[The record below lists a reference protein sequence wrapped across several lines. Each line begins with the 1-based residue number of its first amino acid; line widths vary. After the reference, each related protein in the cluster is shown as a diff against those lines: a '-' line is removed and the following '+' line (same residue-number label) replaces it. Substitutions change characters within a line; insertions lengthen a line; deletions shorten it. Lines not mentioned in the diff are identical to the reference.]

1 MRRLLILLSV
11 ISMAITSFAEITIEQ
26 LNQAQLDY
34 QSAFDNYHSISSI
47 NKSKIESVEAE
58 LVISKS
64 QLESQQAELIEM
76 KPKSPKA
83 KKMTKQIETTEEQI
97 ELLQSKINKLQEEI
111 DRSAQELASKEQ
123 IYNQIREQ
131 FQQQSQESASEQ
143 EQINAPSDEDS
154 NSSSEPTI
162 TNDSKSDAPTVNTAN
177 SEEEESWIIANIFW
191 IIVVIVLLVWFRKR
205 HRCPHC
211 GHWFCME
218 SQGDVHVWDHDPKG
232 NIIRRGFR
240 KRRVCKRCGESSS
253 IIEWNN

>member
-11 ISMAITSFAEITIEQ
+11 IFMAITSFAEITIEQ

-58 LVISKS
+58 LAISKS
-64 QLESQQAELIEM
+64 QLESQQTELLEM

-83 KKMTKQIETTEEQI
+83 KKMTKQIETTEGQI
-97 ELLQSKINKLQEEI
+97 TLLQSKIDNLQKEI

-143 EQINAPSDEDS
+143 EQINDTSNEDS
-154 NSSSEPTI
+154 NSSSEPALTS
-162 TNDSKSDAPTVNTAN
+162 DSKSEKGNISNPED
-177 SEEEESWIIANIFW
+177 EESWFIDNIFW
-191 IIVVIVLLVWFRKR
+191 IIVVIAFLVWFRR
-205 HRCPHC
+205 RYHCPHC

-218 SQGDVHVWDHDPKG
+218 SQGDVHVWEHDSKG

-240 KRRVCKRCGESSS
+240 KRRVCKRCGESNS